1 MQIIPA
7 LCIADG
13 KVAAFRPG
21 YNDALP
27 LPDDPYQLMERLGK
41 ADILRIH
48 LVDIDAAR
56 HEGITNLG
64 LIGSLANV
72 CIPQLEVAGG
82 LQSLDHIRSLRFG
95 GADLFVLGSVVY
107 EKPQFLEEII
117 RSMTIK
123 PDSIMIALDLVKGEL
138 TFHSWKEKVQEEDLY
153 GVIRRMLDL
162 GFTRVLVTDV
172 DIERKDQ
179 GPDVAFLTDL
189 VQKFPQVKFTLAGH
203 IRDYAD
209 IDRLKAA
216 GVHEVIVGQEFYQD
230 DAALKRISD
239 YNLAEGEAWD

>member
-64 LIGSLANV
+64 LI
-72 CIPQLEVAGG
+72 
-82 LQSLDHIRSLRFG
+82 
-95 GADLFVLGSVVY
+95 
-107 EKPQFLEEII
+107 EIG
-117 RSMTIK
+117 R
-123 PDSIMIALDLVKGEL
+123 AHV
-138 TFHSWKEKVQEEDLY
+138 
-153 GVIRRMLDL
+153 
-162 GFTRVLVTDV
+162 
-172 DIERKDQ
+172 
-179 GPDVAFLTDL
+179 
-189 VQKFPQVKFTLAGH
+189 
-203 IRDYAD
+203 
-209 IDRLKAA
+209 
-216 GVHEVIVGQEFYQD
+216 
-230 DAALKRISD
+230 
-239 YNLAEGEAWD
+239 